1 MGLGSSNVK
10 VCKPLEGHMLQQE
23 RHAVL
28 PQSSLSEQARQ
39 DFLNQL
45 GKHVLNEITPGNAAA
60 YERRVLPRIRAE
72 KGRDPESRHEIRKAM
87 VADPYYQMTS
97 SFQRTVQEM
106 MWNSVDDTI
115 QRQLP
120 ELIETA
126 KAIRDGETI
135 GSLHLDPDFVIPSY
149 VAENDHHCM
158 PGGYAGDLCE
168 DDITAGALYDKGAF
182 IYTQGLFGPRMD
194 GIGKATAMM
203 FAHCFP
209 DMKPQ
214 KILEIGCTAG
224 GSTTGLKMGFPDAEM
239 HAIDVGPAVLRYGHA
254 RAESLGVPIHF
265 HQMSGEDLSFED
277 NSFDFVN
284 CPASFHE
291 MSRSAVYN
299 VFKEVHRVL
308 KPGGVFLMSEL
319 PPYEGEGPWAQFIR
333 DWDTYNNNEP
343 FWGAVHELDFAEV
356 AEKAGFSRE
365 DYWAGTGPGI
375 AEANQLT
382 GAVEVQNK
390 KFMGSTRGGG
400 KAWYVHVTKRA

>member
-1 MGLGSSNVK
+1 
-10 VCKPLEGHMLQQE
+10 MLRQE
-23 RHAVL
+23 PHAVL
-28 PQSSLSEQARQ
+28 PQSSVNEQSRQ

-60 YERRVLPRIRAE
+60 YQKRVLPRIKTE
-72 KGRDPESRHEIRKAM
+72 KGRDPESRHEIRKEM
-87 VADPYYQMTS
+87 VRDPYYQMTS

-120 ELIETA
+120 ELIATA
-126 KAIRDGETI
+126 KTIRDGETL
-135 GSLHLDPDFVIPSY
+135 GSLNLEPGFEIPPY
-149 VAENDHHCM
+149 IAENDHHCM
-158 PGGYAGDLCE
+158 PGGYSGDLVD

-194 GIGKATAMM
+194 GIGRATALMT
-203 FAHCFP
+203 ACSFP
-209 DMKPQ
+209 KLQPK

-224 GSTTGLKMGFPDAEM
+224 GSTTGLKMGFPDAEV
-239 HAIDVGPAVLRYGHA
+239 HAIDVGPSVLRYAHA
-254 RAESLGVPIHF
+254 RAESMGVAIHF
-265 HQMSGEDLSFED
+265 HQMSGEALTFDD
-277 NSFDFVN
+277 ASFDLVN

-299 VFKEVHRVL
+299 VFKEAFRVL
-308 KPGGVFLMSEL
+308 KPGGVFLLSEL
-319 PPYEGEGPWAQFIR
+319 PPYEGVDPWTQFVR

-343 FWGAVHELDFAEV
+343 FWGTLHEMNFAEV
-356 AEKAGFSRE
+356 AETAGFDRA
-365 DYWAGTGPGI
+365 DYWEGTGPGI

-400 KAWYVHVTKRA
+400 QAWYAHMTKRAS